1 MPNFKTLHRM
11 HYYKF
16 DKRYGLHGKSSNSE
30 YLSRILKVVRINVYS
45 FDKGKQKNNKYHSYI
60 PD

>member
-1 MPNFKTLHRM
+1 M

-16 DKRYGLHGKSSNSE
+16 DKKYGLHGKSSNSE

>member
-1 MPNFKTLHRM
+1 M

-16 DKRYGLHGKSSNSE
+16 DKKYDCSSNSE